1 MAREEF
7 ALHGGRTRAQRIGPR
22 VRPHDFRGPVVSE
35 QLLEGFLVRREP
47 GRILRIEHRPRR
59 QRHVLGHDIEMQVDR
74 HAALC
79 GDVGQH
85 LEQRMV
91 GRDRFVCVLRA
102 HVARRQMMDRDFAE
116 GDCARGQCLGA
127 RAEPALCIFA
137 YRIERRV
144 VYQAVQRAAAS
155 ITARPELELIACHT
169 TGKAAI
175 AGLAQR
181 APDVL
186 LVDLGLPDIS
196 GLDVIRYAAQH
207 YPECDVLVVSIF
219 GDEEH
224 VLAALQAGARGYLL
238 KGALTRD
245 IALDVRELRT
255 GGSPLSPIIARRVL
269 TRLQAPAASLPV
281 APVADTN
288 EEALTAREIDIL
300 RTIAR
305 GFSYAETA
313 ALLKISVQ
321 TVHTH
326 LKRIYRKLAVHSKTE
341 AIFEA
346 GERRLL

>member
-1 MAREEF
+1 MSGGV
-7 ALHGGRTRAQRIGPR
+7 ALTVAIVEDDDETAKRI
-22 VRPHDFRGPVVSE
+22 
-35 QLLEGFLVRREP
+35 
-47 GRILRIEHRPRR
+47 
-59 QRHVLGHDIEMQVDR
+59 
-74 HAALC
+74 
-79 GDVGQH
+79 
-85 LEQRMV
+85 
-91 GRDRFVCVLRA
+91 
-102 HVARRQMMDRDFAE
+102 
-116 GDCARGQCLGA
+116 
-127 RAEPALCIFA
+127 
-137 YRIERRV
+137 
-144 VYQAVQRAAAS
+144 AAS
-155 ITARPELELIACHT
+155 ITARPELALIACYA

-175 AGLAQR
+175 AGISGR

-186 LVDLGLPDIS
+186 LVDLGLPDIP
-196 GLDVIRYAAQH
+196 GLDVIRHAAQH
-207 YPECDVLVVSIF
+207 YPDCDVLVISIF

-245 IALDVRELRT
+245 IALDVQELRN

-269 TRLQAPAASLPV
+269 ARLHAPATGPV
-281 APVADTN
+281 PEPAPDKTT
-288 EEALTAREIDIL
+288 EELTAREIDIL

-346 GERRLL
+346 DQRRLL